1 MNFGDKLVLI
11 SDNCFEEKEVYNIHT
26 VERKKNARENNEKFP
41 TDIEEV
47 GNFGGMWADL
57 HLVMMR
63 RGAICICSRSTITT
77 NTGGGGGGQEK
88 STCSDLHGNELNEN
102 GQGIGRGGRRTT
114 FRPCCWD
121 SIGHGQVGL
130 TK

>member
-63 RGAICICSRSTITT
+63 RGAICSRSTITT
-77 NTGGGGGGQEK
+77 NTGGGGGQEK

-102 GQGIGRGGRRTT
+102 GQGIGRGGEERRRTT